1 VVPARA
7 VWRAPPLR
15 DDALQVECAG
25 VPEDRQ
31 PVALDRL
38 AQGEPVERVGDNLG
52 QKVPTQ
58 IEALGAQ
65 IATVE
70 IRRSKA

>member
-1 VVPARA
+1 
-7 VWRAPPLR
+7 
-15 DDALQVECAG
+15 
-25 VPEDRQ
+25 VPENRR
-31 PVALDRL
+31 PVGVDRL
-38 AQGEPVERVGDNLG
+38 AHGEPVERVGDNLG

>member
-1 VVPARA
+1 MPENRRPVG
-7 VWRAPPLR
+7 
-15 DDALQVECAG
+15 VE
-25 VPEDRQ
+25 
-31 PVALDRL
+31 RL
-38 AQGEPVERVGDNLG
+38 AHGEPVERVGDNLG